1 MSLAKTQN
9 CPLRAKML
17 QIEQYPVPYRN
28 RTSAHHREEPHFF
41 HERFQ
46 QNMEKAQIPIQF
58 FLPTIQIQRNA
69 GGGRPGFHKKG
80 RNPVSVVFAPS
91 IVS

>member
-46 QNMEKAQIPIQF
+46 QNMEKAATF
-58 FLPTIQIQRNA
+58 
-69 GGGRPGFHKKG
+69 
-80 RNPVSVVFAPS
+80 PVSMAMRIFRAT
-91 IVS
+91 VSSSCP